1 MTIATSLASFGFSV
15 MLATGAAVQAPPPAP
30 AATVKAPPPAPVV
43 EHTAPVTLDGET
55 LYYVHEFMGILSPED
70 RAAAVSRKLKLLA
83 DDPFYSPQLFSSEDV
98 DGTTRI
104 HYGDAVVGLVTKED
118 VVSAGVSS
126 SEIATGRISAI
137 TQAIAKHRRLQLPKA
152 RYRALVVIAVATAI
166 LVLLMLGLRRGNRR
180 LVQWVGATV
189 PDARA
194 TALAVRMGLRPEQ
207 ATLLGQRAL
216 GFLRV
221 VVTIVLFVIYLQIAF
236 SFLPLTRGYAL
247 TVLQYLLDPIQRL
260 WHSFLGSVGD
270 LFTIGVLIVLTRYA
284 LKGLRWMLYQ
294 AAEGSVTVPGIAP
307 EWGVPLYKI
316 LRIVVIALA
325 AVMIYPYIP
334 GSGTDA
340 FKGLSLFAGAVFTLG
355 ATGTVGNFIG
365 GLIAIFVGAFRI
377 GDVVKLGDVYGVV
390 TETTMTLTRIRTPL
404 NTMVSVPNI
413 SIMNGQLINYS
424 TLAREDGVILTT
436 SVTIGYDAPW
446 RTVHGLLLEAAA
458 RTAHVEKTPAPFV
471 LQTSLDDFYVSY
483 QLNAYT
489 KYPVGMRLIYGELH
503 ANIQDA
509 FNAGGVE
516 IMSPHYASLRD
527 GNTVT
532 IPEDKRPKDYVAPRF
547 AVRVERTDDGAPP
560 A

>member
-1 MTIATSLASFGFSV
+1 M
-15 MLATGAAVQAPPPAP
+15 
-30 AATVKAPPPAPVV
+30 
-43 EHTAPVTLDGET
+43 
-55 LYYVHEFMGILSPED
+55 
-70 RAAAVSRKLKLLA
+70 
-83 DDPFYSPQLFSSEDV
+83 
-98 DGTTRI
+98 
-104 HYGDAVVGLVTKED
+104 
-118 VVSAGVSS
+118 
-126 SEIATGRISAI
+126 
-137 TQAIAKHRRLQLPKA
+137 
-152 RYRALVVIAVATAI
+152 
-166 LVLLMLGLRRGNRR
+166 
-180 LVQWVGATV
+180 
-189 PDARA
+189 
-194 TALAVRMGLRPEQ
+194 
-207 ATLLGQRAL
+207 
-216 GFLRV
+216 
-221 VVTIVLFVIYLQIAF
+221 LFVIFLQIAF

-260 WHSFLGSVGD
+260 WHGFLGSVGD
-270 LFTIGVLIVLTRYA
+270 LFTIVVLIVLTRYS
-284 LKGLRWMLYQ
+284 LKGLRWTLYQ

-390 TETTMTLTRIRTPL
+390 TEATMTLTRIRMPL

-436 SVTIGYDAPW
+436 SLTIGYDAPW
-446 RTVHGLLLEAAA
+446 RTVHELLLAAA
-458 RTAHVEKTPAPFV
+458 ALTAKVEETPAPFV

-483 QLNAYT
+483 QLNVYT
-489 KYPVGMRLIYGELH
+489 KHPVGIRLIYGELH
-503 ANIQDA
+503 ANIQDS

-532 IPEDKRPKDYVAPRF
+532 IPADNRPKDYVAPRF
-547 AVRVERTDDGAPP
+547 EVRVERPGDGSSHP
-560 A
+560 

>member
-1 MTIATSLASFGFSV
+1 MTIATSLASCGFSI
-15 MLATGAAVQAPPPAP
+15 MLATGAAAPTP
-30 AATVKAPPPAPVV
+30 TPPPAPVV
-43 EHTAPVTLDGET
+43 EHTAPVTLNGET

-70 RAAAVSRKLKLLA
+70 RAAAISRKLKLLA
-83 DDPFYSPQLFSSEDV
+83 DDPFYSPTLFSSEDAE
-98 DGTTRI
+98 GTTRI

-118 VVSAGVSS
+118 VASSGVSS
-126 SEIATGRISAI
+126 AEIANERISAI
-137 TQAIAKHRRLQLPKA
+137 TQAIAKHRRLQLPQA
-152 RYRALVVIAVATAI
+152 RYRAFGAIAIATAI
-166 LVLLMLGLRRGNRR
+166 LVLLLFGLRRGYRR
-180 LVQWVGATV
+180 LARWVGATL
-189 PDARA
+189 PDARV
-194 TALAVRMGLRPEQ
+194 TALAARMGLGPDQ
-207 ATLLGQRAL
+207 ALILGQRIV

-221 VVTIVLFVIYLQIAF
+221 AVTILLFVIYLQIAF

-247 TVLQYLLDPIQRL
+247 TVLQYLLDPIQSL
-260 WHSFLGSVGD
+260 WHGFLRSVGD
-270 LFTIGVLIVLTRYA
+270 LFTIGVLVVLTRYA
-284 LKGLRWMLYQ
+284 LKGIRWTLYQ
-294 AAEGSVTVPGIAP
+294 AAEGSVTVPGIAG
-307 EWGVPLYKI
+307 EWAIPLYKI

-325 AVMIYPYIP
+325 AVMIYPYVP

-365 GLIAIFVGAFRI
+365 GLVAIFVGAFRI

-458 RTAHVEKTPAPFV
+458 RTAHIEKTPAPFV

-483 QLNAYT
+483 QLNVYT

-516 IMSPHYASLRD
+516 IMSPHFASLRD

-532 IPEDKRPKDYVAPRF
+532 IPEDKRPKGYVAPRF
-547 AVRVERTDDGAPP
+547 GVRVERLEEGSTKP
-560 A
+560 